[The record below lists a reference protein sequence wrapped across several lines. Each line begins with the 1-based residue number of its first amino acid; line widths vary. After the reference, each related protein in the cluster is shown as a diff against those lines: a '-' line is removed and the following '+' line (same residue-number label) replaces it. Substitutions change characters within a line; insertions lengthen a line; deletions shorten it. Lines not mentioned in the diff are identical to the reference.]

1 MGCWPV
7 SKKPVLPPRSSNS
20 GQQGIWVFEI
30 GSPATAS
37 GVVPSDVN
45 LGLDDGAE
53 YDEEDYD
60 SVTPLSLEDTGT
72 TSFPYEARRRGDTG
86 TYNVPSDLPPR
97 RLATERP
104 PGPPTERT
112 RSFQL
117 PAERFPQQQPQ
128 VIDVDE
134 VEETGVGKAIYVAGG
149 TFLDTWVSRQGS
161 IAGRV
166 SAVRI
171 IWWFVRMSA
180 WGRRRGTYSCRTS
193 VDGPEG
199 FRDPKGSGH

>member
-1 MGCWPV
+1 MF
-7 SKKPVLPPRSSNS
+7 
-20 GQQGIWVFEI
+20 Q
-30 GSPATAS
+30 
-37 GVVPSDVN
+37 
-45 LGLDDGAE
+45 LG
-53 YDEEDYD
+53 
-60 SVTPLSLEDTGT
+60 TG
-72 TSFPYEARRRGDTG
+72 
-86 TYNVPSDLPPR
+86 
-97 RLATERP
+97 
-104 PGPPTERT
+104 RT
-112 RSFQL
+112 QDRSFQL

-180 WGRRRGTYSCRTS
+180 WGRRGGTYSCRTS